1 MGVFIDRE
9 KCIGCGK
16 CILICPG
23 NIIRRDDD
31 GKAYIKISSD
41 CWSCVS
47 CMKECKFTAISLVVP
62 PEFGGNGGRLTVKN
76 EKNIT
81 EWHVIKR
88 DGSEKILI
96 TDTEE
101 ANKY

>member
-1 MGVFIDRE
+1 
-9 KCIGCGK
+9 
-16 CILICPG
+16 
-23 NIIRRDDD
+23 
-31 GKAYIKISSD
+31 
-41 CWSCVS
+41 
-47 CMKECKFTAISLVVP
+47 MKECKFTAISLVVP
-62 PEFGGNGGRLTVKN
+62 PEFGGNGGRLVVKT